1 MRLQWS
7 TPEITPRAYL
17 LTRSDG
23 TLQSLTPQNCALALP
38 EQIAAGNV
46 GMTMLSD
53 GLALIHSE
61 MNFRESLTI
70 HEQHERRRIFQ
81 LCFCLEGDWQ
91 WDFGSSSL
99 STQPMRCSL
108 QQGFFDRCTSF
119 FAAGH
124 LLVGDCPVTTQDFAT
139 TPQMR
144 RVLDEIANCPPERS
158 LRRLFLESKAL
169 ELIVLFCDMLS
180 PAPAAPPLT
189 RDTNACLD
197 KARAFIDA
205 RYLHPPTTR
214 EIARACYLSETAL
227 RRGFKARFG
236 CTVYEYILERRLRMA
251 HDLLECGRYKVKDVA
266 WMVGYTNVSHFIDA
280 FRKHYC
286 LTPGECLR
294 ER

>member
-7 TPEITPRAYL
+7 TPEITPRTYL

-23 TLQSLTPQNCALALP
+23 TPQSLTPQNCALALP

-53 GLALIHSE
+53 GLTLIHSE

-119 FAAGH
+119 FAAGARCRTLSLSLEPARYPDLADTLAAAH

-144 RVLDEIANCPPERS
+144 RVLDEITDCPPERS

-180 PAPAAPPLT
+180 LAPAAPPLT
-189 RDTNACLD
+189 RDTNTRPARSSTRAICIRRPPERSPAPAISARQHCAVASKRALAAQSTNTFSSAAC
-197 KARAFIDA
+197 AW
-205 RYLHPPTTR
+205 PTT
-214 EIARACYLSETAL
+214 SS
-227 RRGFKARFG
+227 KAAATR
-236 CTVYEYILERRLRMA
+236 
-251 HDLLECGRYKVKDVA
+251 
-266 WMVGYTNVSHFIDA
+266 
-280 FRKHYC
+280 
-286 LTPGECLR
+286 
-294 ER
+294 

>member
-1 MRLQWS
+1 MRLQWF

-53 GLALIHSE
+53 GLSLIHSE
-61 MNFRESLTI
+61 MTFRESLTI

-119 FAAGH
+119 FAAGARCRTLSLSLEPARYPDLADTLAAAH
-124 LLVGDCPVTTQDFAT
+124 LLVGDCPVTNAGFCHNAADAPRARRDYRLSTRTQPAST
-139 TPQMR
+139 
-144 RVLDEIANCPPERS
+144 
-158 LRRLFLESKAL
+158 
-169 ELIVLFCDMLS
+169 LS
-180 PAPAAPPLT
+180 
-189 RDTNACLD
+189 
-197 KARAFIDA
+197 
-205 RYLHPPTTR
+205 
-214 EIARACYLSETAL
+214 
-227 RRGFKARFG
+227 
-236 CTVYEYILERRLRMA
+236 
-251 HDLLECGRYKVKDVA
+251 
-266 WMVGYTNVSHFIDA
+266 
-280 FRKHYC
+280 RK
-286 LTPGECLR
+286 
-294 ER
+294 